1 MLSITQIAAILAF
14 TSSVFATPVEK
25 RDAFSVKQ
33 VERGLKHKN
42 GKSDR
47 GFQPRGMVTDSSF

>member
-42 GKSDR
+42 GESDR
-47 GFQPRGMVTDSSF
+47 WFEPHGMVADSAF